1 MLVDAVL
8 VEDPSKIWWDVRPHG
23 IFPALEM
30 RIAKIYTRMEDG
42 ITIAAIYASLLAML
56 TRLRHGNQRWRV
68 HSNMLVRENRWLAER
83 YGYGDGLVNFGCGER
98 VPYADLLEEIIA
110 LVCAD
115 AQMVGCLVEVSRARD
130 MVANRTSAHHQVA
143 ISEKAKLDGAEERV
157 GLVTAVN

>member
-1 MLVDAVL
+1 
-8 VEDPSKIWWDVRPHG
+8 
-23 IFPALEM
+23 
-30 RIAKIYTRMEDG
+30 
-42 ITIAAIYASLLAML
+42 
-56 TRLRHGNQRWRV
+56 
-68 HSNMLVRENRWLAER
+68 MLVRENRGLAER
-83 YGYGDGLVNFGCGER
+83 YGYDDGLVYFGCGER

-115 AQMVGCLVEVSRARD
+115 AQMVGCLAEVSRARD